1 MTGRKRL
8 IMTTTIKAFDKV
20 MYKDKKYIVLEV
32 FNRAKVAILISET
45 IEVPLKELT
54 IKEN

>member
-1 MTGRKRL
+1 
-8 IMTTTIKAFDKV
+8 MTTTIKAFDKV